1 LSTALFP
8 ARLLALVALLC
19 GCGTAFG
26 GSFEVNPIR
35 VELSAANRSAALS
48 VRNTGAD
55 AVVVQLN
62 AQAWSQADGKD
73 VLNDTRDVLLSPT
86 VATIAAGAEQ
96 IVRIG
101 LRRAPDARRELSY
114 RVFIQEVPPPPKPGF
129 QGLVVALRVG
139 LPLFVQPTQG
149 QAQATL
155 VWHAALAAPDSVRVQ
170 VENTGTAHVQ
180 VSSLEL
186 FSPRDAEALGVQ
198 SGLTY
203 VLPGQA
209 RAWDVKLRR
218 GNVRPSDRLHMKVS
232 TDAGSISTELELAGP

>member
-1 LSTALFP
+1 MSSGLFQ
-8 ARLLALVALLC
+8 ARLLTLLALLL
-19 GCGTAFG
+19 GSGAALA

-35 VELSAANRSAALS
+35 IELSAASRSAALS

-73 VLNDTRDVLLSPT
+73 LLNDTRDVLLSPT
-86 VATIAAGAEQ
+86 VATIPAGGEQ

-101 LRRAPDARRELSY
+101 LRRAPDARRELAY

-139 LPLFVQPTQG
+139 LPVFVQPTQG
-149 QAQATL
+149 QAQAAL
-155 VWHAALAAPDSVRVQ
+155 VWHASLTSPDSVRVS
-170 VENTGTAHVQ
+170 VENKGNAHIQ

-186 FSPRDAEALGVQ
+186 FSPHEAQALGTH
-198 SGLTY
+198 SGLAY
-203 VLPGQA
+203 VLAGQA
-209 RAWDVKLRR
+209 RVWDLKLRR
-218 GNVRPSDRLHMKVS
+218 ANVSPSERLRMKVA
-232 TDAGSISTELELAGP
+232 TDAGSISTDLELAGP